1 MAAAAGLGL
10 ASVLP
15 SPALRRL
22 TQLLS
27 EIPQRY
33 TCPGDTMKR
42 STDRILTTHA
52 GRLDGPRDLREMT
65 RALQTGQS
73 KDVAVVMP
81 RVRTAMAE
89 IVRQQAEAGIDI
101 VSDGEL
107 GKVGFGFT
115 YYGRRLS
122 GLASKK
128 VTHGEGWMG
137 LKTGERVEFA
147 EFYKDLGFEQFLPPE
162 RVICNGPI
170 AYIGQNEVQ
179 NDIDLFKAALAD
191 GKVNPADAFMCV
203 LAPGWLEHFFFN
215 EYYPNDEEYLFA
227 LADAMKHEYKAIV
240 DAGFILQLDDPALP
254 DTYDMIVPAPSIE
267 EYREFAEVRVEAL
280 NHALQGLPEDRV
292 RYHICWG
299 SWHGPHTHDLPLRHV
314 VDLMLKVNA
323 GAYSVEAANPRHEHE
338 WKVWRETK
346 LPDGKILIPGVVSH
360 ASNVVEH
367 PELVADRI
375 LLYANLVGR
384 ENVIAGTDCG
394 LGLRVHPQIAWAKL
408 KVLAEGA
415 ALASKQLW
423 CS

>member
-1 MAAAAGLGL
+1 
-10 ASVLP
+10 
-15 SPALRRL
+15 
-22 TQLLS
+22 
-27 EIPQRY
+27 
-33 TCPGDTMKR
+33 MKH

-65 RALQTGQS
+65 FSFMSGRGPDLGAVMARVQS
-73 KDVAVVMP
+73 GITETIRK
-81 RVRTAMAE
+81 
-89 IVRQQAEAGIDI
+89 QADAGIDI
-101 VSDGEL
+101 ISDGEL
-107 GKVGFGFT
+107 GKIGFGFA

-122 GLASKK
+122 GLGTRK
-128 VTHGEGWMG
+128 VNPGETGWMG
-137 LKTGERVEFA
+137 GNAGERVEFA
-147 EFYKDLGFEQFLPPE
+147 EFYKDLNFEQFMPPE
-162 RVICNGPI
+162 RTICNGPI
-170 AYIGQNEVQ
+170 AYIGQQEVA
-179 NDIDLFKAALAD
+179 NDIALFKRSLAEA
-191 GKVNPADAFMCV
+191 GARAEETFLCV
-203 LAPGWLEHFFFN
+203 LAPGWLEHFFHN
-215 EYYPNDEEYLFA
+215 EYYPNDEQYLFA

-254 DTYDMIVPAPSIE
+254 DTYDMIVPTPTIA
-267 EYREFAEVRVEAL
+267 EYRKFAEVRIDAL

-299 SWHGPHTHDLPLRHV
+299 SWHGPHTHDLPLKHL
-314 VDLMLKVNA
+314 VDLMLKVKA

-338 WKVWRETK
+338 WKVWKDVK

-375 LLYANLVGR
+375 ALYASLVGR

-408 KVLAEGA
+408 KALSEGA

-423 CS
+423 G